1 MASRRDPASLRPNEL
16 SVDLVPN
23 RLEWLENQRPVR
35 IGSRPGVFDP
45 GPRRGI
51 AQPQTRPVAQ
61 PPTRP
66 VAQPGRRRGT
76 TLSRILTAAIFLFII
91 VSRFG
96 GDLGFGQA
104 TPSPR
109 PLGAAAPDTAG
120 PGHVV
125 FGLQQTSNCAISDR
139 RTDFQSG
146 QAIRW
151 SARFTSPRDGG
162 ERVRVRVLRGETVEI
177 EDVAPSAPPSSSWEV
192 LCSSSPLRFEQAGT
206 YRLEVRDIDDGHLLA
221 SDAFTVR

>member
-1 MASRRDPASLRPNEL
+1 MASKRDPGTLQPNQL

-23 RLEWLENQRPVR
+23 RLEWLEGRRPTR
-35 IGSRPGVFDP
+35 NAARPGVVADDRARLQP
-45 GPRRGI
+45 I
-51 AQPQTRPVAQ
+51 ARPQPQTRPVAQ
-61 PPTRP
+61 P
-66 VAQPGRRRGT
+66 RRRGGI
-76 TLSRILTAAIFLFII
+76 TLSRILTAAIFLIII

-104 TPSPR
+104 TATPR
-109 PLGAAAPDTAG
+109 PLGAAAPDTAP

-125 FGLQQTSNCAISDR
+125 FGLQQASNCAISDR

-162 ERVRVRVLRGETVEI
+162 EQVRLRVLRGETVEI

-192 LCSSSPLRFEQAGT
+192 LCSRSPLRFEQAGT
-206 YRLEVRDIDDGHLLA
+206 YRLEVRDIDDANLLA
-221 SDAFTVR
+221 SDEFTVR

>member
-1 MASRRDPASLRPNEL
+1 MASKRDPGTLRPNEL

-23 RLEWLENQRPVR
+23 RLEWLEGQRPVR
-35 IGSRPGVFDP
+35 IGSRPGVLEP
-45 GPRRGI
+45 VRRRSVASG
-51 AQPQTRPVAQ
+51 AQPQTRTVAQ
-61 PPTRP
+61 P
-66 VAQPGRRRGT
+66 RRRGGI
-76 TLSRILTAAIFLFII
+76 TLSRILTAAIFLIII

-109 PLGAAAPDTAG
+109 PLGAAAPETAG

-125 FGLQQTSNCAISDR
+125 FGLQQASNCAISDR

-151 SARFTSPRDGG
+151 SATFTSPRDGG
-162 ERVRVRVLRGETVEI
+162 EQVRLRVLRGEIVEI
-177 EDVAPSAPPSSSWEV
+177 EDVAPSAPPTSSWDV
-192 LCSSSPLRFEQAGT
+192 LCSRSPLMLDDAGT
-206 YRLEVRDIDDGHLLA
+206 YRLEVRDIDDGNLLA